1 MLAKQLHSF
10 CYQQLSSCLF
20 DFFHFCLRQALDVA
34 QSLACGHLDP
44 LDRADTHRLH
54 LFDVCHIL
62 KEGSHTD
69 VHIKQFL
76 SAIMLPIG
84 NLTMCVKR

>member
-1 MLAKQLHSF
+1 MLAKQLYSF
-10 CYQQLSSCLF
+10 CYQQLSSSLF

-44 LDRADTHRLH
+44 LDCADTHRFH
-54 LFDVCHIL
+54 LFDICHIL
-62 KEGSHTD
+62 SEDSHTG

-84 NLTMCVKR
+84 NSTTCVE